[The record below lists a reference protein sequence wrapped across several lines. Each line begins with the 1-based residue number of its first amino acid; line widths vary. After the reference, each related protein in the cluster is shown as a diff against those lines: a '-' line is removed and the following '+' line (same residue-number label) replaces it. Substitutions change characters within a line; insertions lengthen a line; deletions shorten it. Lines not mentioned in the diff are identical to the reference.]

1 MNEIISKPFATAL
14 VEHGKKHKDVVV
26 ITNDLTA
33 SCEAD
38 EFAAAFP
45 DRAFKGGMAE
55 QNLALTLS
63 GFAREG
69 MRPIYPSFAVF
80 TTRRPYEQIALSIAY
95 PNLPVRLVGFLPGLT
110 TPGGVSHQAIDDIGL
125 MKQLPNMTVI
135 EASDA
140 SDMSSIAW
148 CDTPPGVVSP
158 GRKPTRRT
166 GKFG

>member
-1 MNEIISKPFATAL
+1 MNEIISKPFAAAL
-14 VEHGKKHKDVVV
+14 VEHGTKHKDVVV

-69 MRPIYPSFAVF
+69 MRPI
-80 TTRRPYEQIALSIAY
+80 
-95 PNLPVRLVGFLPGLT
+95 
-110 TPGGVSHQAIDDIGL
+110 
-125 MKQLPNMTVI
+125 
-135 EASDA
+135 
-140 SDMSSIAW
+140 
-148 CDTPPGVVSP
+148 
-158 GRKPTRRT
+158 
-166 GKFG
+166 

>member
-1 MNEIISKPFATAL
+1 MNEIISKPFGTAL

-95 PNLPVRLVGFLPGLT
+95 PNLPVRLVVFLPGLT
-110 TPGGVSHQAIDDIGL
+110 TRGCV
-125 MKQLPNMTVI
+125 
-135 EASDA
+135 
-140 SDMSSIAW
+140 
-148 CDTPPGVVSP
+148 
-158 GRKPTRRT
+158 
-166 GKFG
+166 